1 MSTFSVPIGLAAME
15 LTQQILKYWG
25 ESEDLDDLA
34 IAVPVD
40 DLFTAI
46 VELLQS
52 SDAEIL
58 SQALFFAKDMIS
70 WQTSEAR
77 NTVRAAYPESIV
89 VKAIEAL
96 LWSAHHR
103 IRKQAG
109 YTLGK
114 TCSYSSVPA
123 MIEAFH
129 QWRDR
134 DPLML
139 PFFIGELAWL
149 GAENFHDLVGE
160 MISSPCFTTR
170 WAAVDCLSRFGGPR
184 RQQQQRWDYLRL
196 DRHELVRQEAA
207 YEYRVYLFRVR
218 GGKEFYSEPSFE
230 VTTERQAIDQ
240 KYQPAVFFSN
250 VKVQFTNYLHELGQT
265 DYTIGQLETFIEN
278 YVAELIVPSPLN
290 P

>member
-1 MSTFSVPIGLAAME
+1 ME
-15 LTQQILKYWG
+15 LTQRILDYDKHLSEG
-25 ESEDLDDLA
+25 EYLDELA
-34 IAVPVD
+34 GSVAVN
-40 DLFTAI
+40 DLFAAT
-46 VELLQS
+46 VELLHS
-52 SDAEIL
+52 SDVETL
-58 SQALFFAKDMIS
+58 SITLGFVQDLIIWSPGEEREAAK
-70 WQTSEAR
+70 
-77 NTVRAAYPESIV
+77 AAYPESIV

-139 PFFIGELAWL
+139 PFFMGELAWL

-160 MISSPCFTTR
+160 MISSACFTTR

-218 GGKEFYSEPSFE
+218 GGKEFHSAPSFE
-230 VTTERQAIDQ
+230 VTTERQVIDQ
-240 KYQPAVFFSN
+240 QYEPAVT
-250 VKVQFTNYLHELGQT
+250 FTAIKGAFENHLSKNNLT